1 MAKKCSN
8 QKCLHVNSD
17 SSHYCVKCGK
27 PLEKLYSFS
36 SSPDKRYEVIAKVE
50 LDSLKNERNRLRKQI
65 NESCTIKIEDWLK
78 ENIGII
84 FWSTI
89 IFSAF
94 VFGDWLFT
102 KCDFKH
108 NKQIIEIKKDD
119 ISGKYGIFDNN
130 LKAIVT
136 PYEFDSINHRKGF
149 DYQNVYRNYFYLFKN
164 GKIGVADSTGKI
176 TINSCIDATEGAYNG
191 VIILEKEER
200 KGLMDVFGHQII
212 PCEYQY
218 VLWKDTPKYRSFE
231 NPGSYVGNII
241 PVAANKNSD
250 WELYN
255 RNGKLIRNQRYK
267 EAIQTGNPKLIKVRE
282 VRNDYKLLYGIVDE
296 NGQITVPCRYYS
308 ISVFGNNRAWVK
320 EKYSDSWSLIT
331 SSGELLMTLAKNY
344 IPSVFN
350 DGMAAIQLNGKI
362 GYCDINGNFVIP
374 IKFEQIRNKDGS
386 YISYDFRDGKAMVS
400 YNGKPGYL
408 DKKGVFTPK
417 LDK

>member
-84 FWSTI
+84 FGSTI

-149 DYQNVYRNYFYLFKN
+149 DNQRLDAADERNVRKSVEICQRRRRRTGGYGAFFIRRFGIRNLLCSQTVKSVGGGYRNFK
-164 GKIGVADSTGKI
+164 
-176 TINSCIDATEGAYNG
+176 
-191 VIILEKEER
+191 
-200 KGLMDVFGHQII
+200 
-212 PCEYQY
+212 
-218 VLWKDTPKYRSFE
+218 
-231 NPGSYVGNII
+231 
-241 PVAANKNSD
+241 
-250 WELYN
+250 
-255 RNGKLIRNQRYK
+255 
-267 EAIQTGNPKLIKVRE
+267 RE
-282 VRNDYKLLYGIVDE
+282 
-296 NGQITVPCRYYS
+296 
-308 ISVFGNNRAWVK
+308 
-320 EKYSDSWSLIT
+320 
-331 SSGELLMTLAKNY
+331 
-344 IPSVFN
+344 
-350 DGMAAIQLNGKI
+350 
-362 GYCDINGNFVIP
+362 
-374 IKFEQIRNKDGS
+374 DGS
-386 YISYDFRDGKAMVS
+386 GDQKTASF
-400 YNGKPGYL
+400 
-408 DKKGVFTPK
+408 
-417 LDK
+417 